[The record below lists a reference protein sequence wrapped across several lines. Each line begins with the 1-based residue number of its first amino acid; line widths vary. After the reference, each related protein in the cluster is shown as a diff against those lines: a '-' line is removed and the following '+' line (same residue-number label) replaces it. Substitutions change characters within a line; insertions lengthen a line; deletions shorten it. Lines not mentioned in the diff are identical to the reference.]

1 MYKEVTHA
9 HMILSCPSVTP
20 HSCHPLSRVVLC
32 RQSGCEERALDS
44 VQLLSTSA
52 WRLQNES
59 AGLLAAAGAPT
70 PQEARAI
77 TQQVIQMAFEVAKGA
92 KQLVM
97 IYQ

>member
-1 MYKEVTHA
+1 M
-9 HMILSCPSVTP
+9 
-20 HSCHPLSRVVLC
+20 
-32 RQSGCEERALDS
+32 
-44 VQLLSTSA
+44 QLLSTSA

-59 AGLLAAAGAPT
+59 AGLLSAAGAPS
-70 PQEARAI
+70 PSDARAI